1 MTNQSAGSGH
11 VTQCSPLIG
20 GARLEAGD
28 IHVHT
33 HEFGDALLKKDFAE
47 NSRQY
52 ELDLEQVNIFYHF
65 YSTINIFTKML
76 FLQNLSI
83 SCPVRIIH
91 GLKDTEVKAE
101 GLIQLTKALDSTDV
115 DLIYRSENGFSV
127 HNVVPNSFII
137 I

>member
-127 HNVVPNSFII
+127 HNVVPTSL
-137 I
+137 

>member
-1 MTNQSAGSGH
+1 M
-11 VTQCSPLIG
+11 TQCSPLIG

-52 ELDLEQVNIFYHF
+52 ELDLEQVNIFFNFTNIF
-65 YSTINIFTKML
+65 YNFTNIFCNFENIFTKML

-127 HNVVPNSFII
+127 NNVVPTSL
-137 I
+137 

>member
-1 MTNQSAGSGH
+1 MPSLFLNKHFNKYAAP
-11 VTQCSPLIG
+11 PLNF
-20 GARLEAGD
+20 
-28 IHVHT
+28 T
-33 HEFGDALLKKDFAE
+33 K
-47 NSRQY
+47 Y
-52 ELDLEQVNIFYHF
+52 
-65 YSTINIFTKML
+65 IFTKML

-127 HNVVPNSFII
+127 HNVVHTSL
-137 I
+137 

>member
-1 MTNQSAGSGH
+1 MTNHSTGSGH

-52 ELDLEQVNIFYHF
+52 ELDLEQVNI
-65 YSTINIFTKML
+65 SNN
-76 FLQNLSI
+76 FLLY
-83 SCPVRIIH
+83 IIII
-91 GLKDTEVKAE
+91 K
-101 GLIQLTKALDSTDV
+101 
-115 DLIYRSENGFSV
+115 RSETRNINPV
-127 HNVVPNSFII
+127 D
-137 I
+137 

>member
-1 MTNQSAGSGH
+1 
-11 VTQCSPLIG
+11 
-20 GARLEAGD
+20 
-28 IHVHT
+28 
-33 HEFGDALLKKDFAE
+33 
-47 NSRQY
+47 
-52 ELDLEQVNIFYHF
+52 
-65 YSTINIFTKML
+65 ML

-127 HNVVPNSFII
+127 TNVVPTSL
-137 I
+137 

>member
-1 MTNQSAGSGH
+1 
-11 VTQCSPLIG
+11 
-20 GARLEAGD
+20 
-28 IHVHT
+28 
-33 HEFGDALLKKDFAE
+33 
-47 NSRQY
+47 
-52 ELDLEQVNIFYHF
+52 
-65 YSTINIFTKML
+65 ML

-127 HNVVPNSFII
+127 HNFVPTSLQSFEIQERLRSSTHFHPRHGTVLGST
-137 I
+137 

>member
-1 MTNQSAGSGH
+1 
-11 VTQCSPLIG
+11 
-20 GARLEAGD
+20 
-28 IHVHT
+28 
-33 HEFGDALLKKDFAE
+33 
-47 NSRQY
+47 
-52 ELDLEQVNIFYHF
+52 
-65 YSTINIFTKML
+65 ML

-127 HNVVPNSFII
+127 HNVVPTSLYHLKFRKDSDHQLISTPDMELFLVALDR
-137 I
+137 